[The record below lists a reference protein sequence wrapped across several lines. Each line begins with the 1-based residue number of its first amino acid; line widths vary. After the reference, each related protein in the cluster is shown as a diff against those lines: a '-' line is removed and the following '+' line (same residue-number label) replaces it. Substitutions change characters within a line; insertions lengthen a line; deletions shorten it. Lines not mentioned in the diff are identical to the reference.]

1 MFKNKTI
8 RDVIIQLE
16 NNEDSSFNLIN
27 RINSDI
33 IAKLRYGFS
42 VVTWKITMLNEIDK
56 EIRKSIK
63 RSKHICKTNH
73 TMEIIFT
80 KIKDGLWTK

>member
-1 MFKNKTI
+1 MNEEIAKDNYCSRIKKTI

-56 EIRKSIK
+56 EIRKAL
-63 RSKHICKTNH
+63 
-73 TMEIIFT
+73 
-80 KIKDGLWTK
+80 KDLNIYTRQITQ